1 MDRTMNGICPNCSGA
16 GPVGAVCAERV
27 CAQTGYHCIPDAD
40 AARARAGGLSRD
52 AIIGRRIDDYLIVA
66 PVGEGGFATVYL
78 GLQIPV
84 MMKSAV
90 KLMRK
95 FSGEG
100 THGRILLEKFE
111 AEARALAGLAHPNI
125 VRLYR
130 FGTWETLPYMA
141 MEYVEN
147 GRTLRGEIVRRAGE
161 SGFFMV
167 AEVRHVF
174 NQILNA
180 LAAAHS
186 RNLVHR
192 DIKPENVMIQ
202 DVHGDPLH
210 VKILDFGV
218 AKIVSE
224 TANTTMVQGTP
235 AYMAPEQFRGRDIG
249 PWTDVYATGA
259 ILAEVLTGHRAFSAR
274 TPQELL
280 MEKLSETYDP
290 IRALSAAGLPDYV
303 TTLLEVAVA
312 QEIGDRFPTVAAFKD
327 RMNAVFDR
335 LEADGH
341 ETLSPRGIAG
351 LLSPEEWA
359 ALSELGGDG
368 ETGDPGDIGNSPT
381 LDTNTARSLARAYH
395 TSRTVQDLAA
405 PHAAV
410 TEHTTLPGTA
420 PPARRPRRALG
431 MALAAVV
438 LAGVLFGG
446 AWAAGVF
453 DAPPAP
459 PGDPSPVASSAAP
472 AAAPA
477 GEVSEGIIALAGPS
491 ESDQQFPAL
500 GALHHGVGF
509 VAVWRDDVADGRDT
523 GVVWRRFDRNG
534 DPDAAPAVVNTCT
547 ADAQDAPSVVV
558 GPDDRFLVT
567 WDSLFQDG
575 GGWGVYAQLFD
586 RKGHPIREELQ
597 VNQQVVHN
605 QDNSSAT
612 AFQDGRFLVV
622 WQSQSEDASHT
633 DIRARPI
640 TVDGRPAGDAFT
652 LNETTAGDQKNPAAV
667 ALHGDRYVAVWAS
680 LDQDGDGYGI
690 VGRLCTLASGC
701 GPERIL
707 NTHTLGAQHWP
718 EVAALRGGRHV
729 VTWSSGEQDGDGF
742 GVYARLFDAQGVPSG
757 SEFRVNTR
765 TAGNQWVASV
775 ASLSRGGFVVFW
787 MDQDGDGDGYGVSGQ
802 SFGPDGTPDG
812 AEFQANLQATGDQRV
827 RSVTGLQDG
836 RFVVAWEDQQAGT
849 DRWSVRARIFD
860 IAGYH

>member
-1 MDRTMNGICPNCSGA
+1 MDMRGICPNCG
-16 GPVGAVCAERV
+16 GVGAVSEACVERV
-27 CAQTGYHCIPDAD
+27 CAQSGYHYVPDEY

-52 AIIGRRIDDYLIVA
+52 AIIGRKIDDYLIVG

-78 GLQIPV
+78 GLQMPV

-90 KLMRK
+90 KIMRK

-100 THGRILLEKFE
+100 TRGRVLLEKFE

-147 GRTLRGEIVRRAGE
+147 GRTLRNEIVRRAGE

-167 AEVRHVF
+167 AEVRHIF

-186 RNLVHR
+186 SSLVHR
-192 DIKPENVMIQ
+192 DIKPENIMIQ

-218 AKIVSE
+218 AKIVSG

-235 AYMAPEQFRGRDIG
+235 AYMAPEQFKGRDIG

-290 IRALSAAGLPDYV
+290 IRSLSEAGLPDYV
-303 TTLLEVAVA
+303 KTLLEVAVA
-312 QEIGDRFPTVAAFKD
+312 QEISDRFPTVAAFQD

-341 ETLSPRGIAG
+341 ETLSPRGITG

-359 ALSELGGDG
+359 ALSELNG
-368 ETGDPGDIGNSPT
+368 TGDTGDIGHSPT
-381 LDTNTARSLARAYH
+381 LDTNTARTLAQTYR
-395 TSRTVQDLAA
+395 TSRTVQDLTA
-405 PHAAV
+405 PHPAV
-410 TEHTTLPGTA
+410 TDHTTLSGEHPQPG
-420 PPARRPRRALG
+420 RRRG
-431 MALAAVV
+431 VALALAGLAVV
-438 LAGVLFGG
+438 ALLVGG
-446 AWAAGVF
+446 AWASGLFTRGAAVPPETDTADAGASE
-453 DAPPAP
+453 APPAAEEP
-459 PGDPSPVASSAAP
+459 
-472 AAAPA
+472 PA
-477 GEVSEGIIALAGPS
+477 GIISLAGAS
-491 ESDQQFPAL
+491 ASDQQFPAV
-500 GALHHGVGF
+500 GGLHHGVGF
-509 VAVWRDDVADGRDT
+509 IAVWQDDGADGRGT
-523 GVVWRRFDRNG
+523 GVVWRRFDRHG
-534 DPDAAPAVVNTCT
+534 DSLGAPAVVNTYT
-547 ADAQDAPSVVV
+547 ADAQDGPSVVV

-575 GGWGVYAQLFD
+575 SGWGIYAQLFD
-586 RKGHPIREELQ
+586 RNGHPIRDELQ
-597 VNQQVVHN
+597 INQRVAHN
-605 QDNSSAT
+605 QDNSSAA
-612 AFQDGRFLVV
+612 AFQDGRFIVT

-633 DIRARPI
+633 DILARVL

-652 LNETTAGDQKNPAAV
+652 LNETLAGDQKNPAVAV
-667 ALHGDRYVAVWAS
+667 LYGDQYIAVWAG

-690 VGRLCTLASGC
+690 VGRTCSLASGC
-701 GPERIL
+701 GPERSL
-707 NTHTLGAQHWP
+707 NTYTRGAQHWP

-729 VTWSSGEQDGDGF
+729 VVWSSEEQDGSGF
-742 GVYARLFDAQGVPSG
+742 GVFARVFGADGVPSG
-757 SEFRVNTR
+757 TEFRVNTR
-765 TAGNQWVASV
+765 TPGNQWVASV
-775 ASLSRGGFVVFW
+775 ATLSRGGFVVLW

-802 SFGPDGTPDG
+802 SFDPNGTPVG
-812 AEFQANLQATGDQRV
+812 PEFCANVRTTGDQRI
-827 RSVTGLQDG
+827 RSVTGLRDG
-836 RFVVAWEDQQAGT
+836 RFVVAWEDQQPGGDSWRA
-849 DRWSVRARIFD
+849 RARIFD
-860 IAGYH
+860 IAGFH

>member
-1 MDRTMNGICPNCSGA
+1 MNGICPNCGGVGA
-16 GPVGAVCAERV
+16 VGAVCAERV
-27 CAQTGYHCIPDAD
+27 CAQTGYHCIPDAY
-40 AARARAGGLSRD
+40 AARARVGGLSRD
-52 AIIGRRIDDYLIVA
+52 AYIGRSIDDYLIVG

-78 GLQIPV
+78 GLQVPV

-100 THGRILLEKFE
+100 THGKILLEKFE

-147 GRTLRGEIVRRAGE
+147 GRTLRAEIVRRAGE

-186 RNLVHR
+186 CNLIHR

-259 ILAEVLTGHRAFSAR
+259 ILAEVLTGHRAFAAR

-280 MEKLSETYDP
+280 MEKRSETYDP
-290 IRALSAAGLPDYV
+290 IRALSEAGLPDYV

-312 QEIGDRFPTVAAFKD
+312 QEIGDRFPTVAAFQD

-359 ALSELGGDG
+359 ALFELGGDG
-368 ETGDPGDIGNSPT
+368 TLADPEDIGHSPT
-381 LDTNTARSLARAYH
+381 LDTNTARSLAQAYK

-410 TEHTTLPGTA
+410 TNHTTQPGS
-420 PPARRPRRALG
+420 PPPERRPRRGPAV
-431 MALAAVV
+431 ALAALA
-438 LAGVLFGG
+438 LAGLLVGG
-446 AWAAGVF
+446 AWAAGLF
-453 DAPPAP
+453 SPAAQTPDAAAVEEPPPSPAP
-459 PGDPSPVASSAAP
+459 V
-472 AAAPA
+472 
-477 GEVSEGIIALAGPS
+477 EVPEGGVIDLGGPS
-491 ESDQQFPAL
+491 MADRQFPAL
-500 GALHHGVGF
+500 GGLHHGVGF
-509 VAVWRDDVADGRDT
+509 IAVWQDGVADGRDT

-534 DPDAAPAVVNTCT
+534 EPDGEPAVVNTFT
-547 ADAQDAPSVVV
+547 ADAQDAPSVMV

-575 GGWGVYAQLFD
+575 GGWGVHAQLFD
-586 RKGHPIREELQ
+586 RKGRPIREELQ
-597 VNQQVVHN
+597 VNQRVAHN
-605 QDNSSAT
+605 QDNASAT

-652 LNETTAGDQKNPAAV
+652 LNETITGDQKNPAAV
-667 ALHGDRYVAVWAS
+667 ALHGDRYVAAWAS
-680 LDQDGDGYGI
+680 LGQDGDGYGI
-690 VGRLCTLASGC
+690 VGRICTLTSGC
-701 GPERIL
+701 GPERVL
-707 NTHTLGAQHWP
+707 NTHTQGAQHWP

-729 VTWSSGEQDGDGF
+729 VTWSSADQDGDGF
-742 GVYARLFDAQGVPSG
+742 GVYARLFDAEGVPSG
-757 SEFRVNTR
+757 AEFRVNSR
-765 TAGNQWVASV
+765 TEGNQWVASV
-775 ASLSRGGFVVFW
+775 ASLSRGGFVVLW

-802 SFGPDGTPDG
+802 IFAPDGTPAG
-812 AEFQANLQATGDQRV
+812 PEFQANVDAAGDQRV
-827 RSVTGLQDG
+827 RSVAGLKDG
-836 RFVVAWEDQQAGT
+836 RFVVAWEDQRPDDSGQW
-849 DRWSVRARIFD
+849 RVRARIFD
-860 IAGYH
+860 VGGYF